1 MYDLGFPWDKLDRSM
16 SESTE
21 AHSRMRA
28 YLQLVATGPELSK
41 SLDAAQAEDALN
53 MILDQQVDAVQSAI
67 FLIALRMKRETEEE
81 NIGALNALIN
91 LTLHASVKAP
101 QIIAIADPFNGFL
114 RCLPATPFLPAVL
127 AACGLPAYLHGVQTA
142 GPKYG
147 ITPNMVLAAAGKDV
161 EKNVDQAAVALDRDG
176 LGWAYLDQSRYIPK
190 LHDLIGL
197 RDRMVKRTCIST
209 LEVVL
214 KPLSGREH
222 THLMTGFVHKA
233 YPPVYAALAKQAGF
247 DSAIIVRGVEGGS
260 IPSLSQLSRYFGY
273 RDGNEVELHKLTPR
287 EVGVE
292 QPHRMVPIPKELEGL
307 FSETGFNATEV
318 LEPAIMRNVEIGID
332 ALKNKPGPMLDSLI
346 YGAAIALSH
355 TGLCANL
362 TEGAQKARNA
372 ISTGEAFT
380 RFSAA

>member
-1 MYDLGFPWDKLDRSM
+1 M
-16 SESTE
+16 SEPTD
-21 AHSRMRA
+21 AQSRMRA

-41 SLDAAQAEDALN
+41 SLDALQAEDALN
-53 MILDQQVDAVQSAI
+53 MILDKQVDVVQSAI

-91 LTLHASVKAP
+91 LTLHATVNAP
-101 QIIAIADPFNGFL
+101 QIIAIADPFNGFV

-127 AACGLPAYLHGVQTA
+127 AACGLPAYLHGVHVA

-161 EKNVDQAAVALDRDG
+161 EKNVDQAAAALDRKG

-190 LHDLIGL
+190 LHDLIEL

-214 KPLSGREH
+214 KPLSGSER

-233 YPPVYAALAKQAGF
+233 YPPVYTALARQAGF
-247 DSAIIVRGVEGGS
+247 DSAMIVRGVEGGS

-273 RDGNEVELHKLTPR
+273 QDGGEMELHKLAPR

-292 QPHRMVPIPKELEGL
+292 QPFRMVPVPKEFESL
-307 FSETGFNATEV
+307 FLETGFNTTEV
-318 LEPAIMRNVEIGID
+318 LTPAIIRTLEIGLD
-332 ALKNKPGPMLDSLI
+332 ALNNKPGPMLDSLI

-355 TGLCANL
+355 SGLSVNL
-362 TEGAQKARNA
+362 AEGAQQARKA
-372 ISTGEAFT
+372 ISSGEALS
-380 RFSAA
+380 RFNAA